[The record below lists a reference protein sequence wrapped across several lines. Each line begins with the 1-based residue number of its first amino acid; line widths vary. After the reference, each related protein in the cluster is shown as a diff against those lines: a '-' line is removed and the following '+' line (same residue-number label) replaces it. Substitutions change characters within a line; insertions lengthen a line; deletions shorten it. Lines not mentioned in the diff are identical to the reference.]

1 MLLII
6 INSENSSKYMPVPL
20 KFWIIESSNNI
31 VEKLISNIDPWIEL
45 LKLFKITLVKLQ
57 FLYKNYDKVQH
68 IEPDWNE

>member
-1 MLLII
+1 
-6 INSENSSKYMPVPL
+6 MPVPL